1 MAELIEDG
9 FEGKS
14 ESDSI
19 VAFQYTDLQQTAKA
33 ILAKATKTANAKI
46 EQAKKNISEL
56 EEKIRQ
62 QGYDKGFAQGLEQGE
77 VEGRKNG
84 EAAARAE
91 FETKVGGLN
100 GALQNILGELNYRKQ
115 TIQAQ
120 AEVDLLALSLE
131 IAKKIVRREVEIDER
146 FVVPVVMEAIALT
159 NNKSDLVIKV
169 NPADHKVIEEEIPT
183 LEAIFNDIGR
193 VSIIDDDTIQ
203 QGGVKV
209 SNREGE
215 VDLRL
220 DEQISALEKA
230 LVGDTKGMEEWNG
243 QINTPLPS
251 SEELA
256 PLPEVAQVTEIADN
270 ISGETP
276 ELSTEQIP
284 QNQEVAPVRKK
295 GSRNVK
301 KTRSSNDEKIKN
313 TDMSKP
319 AAAPQS
325 STPETSD
332 TAVAENTVNPALQ
345 SSLSGV
351 ASLSDFAL
359 GNEEEAIIKE
369 IIESNVGAKD
379 A

>member
-1 MAELIEDG
+1 
-9 FEGKS
+9 
-14 ESDSI
+14 
-19 VAFQYTDLQQTAKA
+19 
-33 ILAKATKTANAKI
+33 
-46 EQAKKNISEL
+46 
-56 EEKIRQ
+56 
-62 QGYDKGFAQGLEQGE
+62 
-77 VEGRKNG
+77 
-84 EAAARAE
+84 
-91 FETKVGGLN
+91 
-100 GALQNILGELNYRKQ
+100 
-115 TIQAQ
+115 
-120 AEVDLLALSLE
+120 
-131 IAKKIVRREVEIDER
+131 
-146 FVVPVVMEAIALT
+146 MEAIALT

-169 NPADHKVIEEEIPT
+169 NPADHRVIEEEIPT

-230 LVGDTKGMEEWNG
+230 LVGDTEGMEEWNG
-243 QINTPLPS
+243 QTNTPLPG
-251 SEELA
+251 SEMAE
-256 PLPEVAQVTEIADN
+256 PLPQIAQVTETADN

-276 ELSTEQIP
+276 ELSEKQIP
-284 QNQEVAPVRKK
+284 QNQEVDPGRKK

-301 KTRSSNDEKIKN
+301 KTRSSNEEKVEN
-313 TDMSKP
+313 TDTP
-319 AAAPQS
+319 NTA
-325 STPETSD
+325 STPEGIASETSN
-332 TAVAENTVNPALQ
+332 AAEVEDTVNPALQ

-369 IIESNVGAKD
+369 IIESNVGAQD